1 MRRFGSAISILRTF
15 AIAAILIGT
24 GAACQERGGEPAA
37 TEPTTIIAS
46 GSSNVAPLAEIWAA
60 AFGESTEALDIR
72 IADTGSSEGIA
83 DLLAGRAD
91 IAMASRPMSPEES
104 AAAQESGLEL
114 RETVVARM
122 GIGVIVNSSNPVS
135 SLNFEQLAE
144 VFSGALR
151 NWESVGGP
159 NQPVVVVRKET
170 GWSPDFF
177 RRTILGDREFGAD
190 AVIADSKE
198 GIVAEVG
205 DRPWSIGFTGLAAS
219 IPAQDRVRL
228 LKLVDDASGGDTTY
242 ALSRPLFFYT
252 RADSRIVE
260 PFLEYV
266 VGSEAQEQVLGTGL
280 YPLE

>member
-1 MRRFGSAISILRTF
+1 MRRSKSAVSILRTL
-15 AIAAILIGT
+15 AIAALLVST
-24 GAACQERGGEPAA
+24 GAACRGQGGERAGAEAA
-37 TEPTTIIAS
+37 RMTAS
-46 GSSNVAPLAEIWAA
+46 GSSNVAPLVEIWAA
-60 AFGESTEALDIR
+60 TFVDTAEALDIT

-83 DLLAGRAD
+83 DLLEGRAD
-91 IAMASRPMSPEES
+91 IAMASRPMSPEEL
-104 AAAQESGLEL
+104 AAAQASGLEI

-122 GIGVIVNSSNPVS
+122 GIGVIVNSSNPVL
-135 SLNFEQLAE
+135 SLSFGQLAE
-144 VFSGALR
+144 VFSGAVG

-159 NQPVVVVRKET
+159 DQPIVVVRKET

-177 RRTILGDREFGAD
+177 RRQILGDREFGAD
-190 AVIADSKE
+190 AVIAGSKE
-198 GIVAEVG
+198 EIVAEVG
-205 DRPWSIGFTGLAAS
+205 DRPWSIGFTGLAES

-228 LKLVDDASGGDTTY
+228 LKLVGDASGRDATY